1 MNFRTTIILALI
13 FIIGI
18 GGVLL
23 LKKQDAKKEEEK
35 KSEGKLLTIEKD
47 KITDIYLEPSG
58 IHAVKDSVRWSIV
71 APVKTD
77 GEKSSLDA
85 ILSMFDWGKAERIV
99 SSDPNEYA
107 SFGLKPERGKLVL
120 VHSAGADTFYLG
132 DKSPTGSYV
141 FARKS
146 GSPDVFL
153 VTTSLESNI
162 QKTLFDLREKNII
175 GFETGQANSLE
186 LVTPKGEFSLTK
198 EGTNWELKAPLAC
211 KADESKVSQILSRL
225 SSERAKEFVE
235 EEPKSLTGYGMDKP
249 TYEVNLTLGENRAK
263 KTLLIGKPTEGKYFA
278 KDESRTPVF
287 TVDSSF
293 VSQLKVTLKDLR
305 DKKVTDIS
313 SYDIDRLV
321 LEQPTGTISCEK
333 DTAGN
338 WMITAP
344 KTGKALAWKV
354 SGITTAVANL
364 KADDFAGNGSA
375 SLRTFGL
382 DKPSATGKFYK
393 KDALLVELL
402 AGKEA
407 KDDKRYVKT
416 ADDNTVYIVGKDI
429 YDKLTTKLEDLLEP
443 PPQTET
449 KPAEG
454 AKASSE

>member
-71 APVKTD
+71 APIKTD
-77 GEKSSLDA
+77 GEKSSIDA
-85 ILSMFDWGKAERIV
+85 ILSMFDWGKVERVV
-99 SSDPNEYA
+99 SSDASEYA

-132 DKSPTGSYV
+132 DKSPTGSFV

-146 GSPDVFL
+146 GSQDVFL
-153 VTTSLESNI
+153 ATTSLETNI
-162 QKTLFDLREKNII
+162 QKTLFDLREKGAI
-175 GFETGQANSLE
+175 GFETGQVNSLD
-186 LVTPKGEFSLTK
+186 LTTPNGQFSLKK
-198 EGTNWELKAPLAC
+198 EGTTWELTAPLAC
-211 KADESKVSQILSRL
+211 KADESKVSQLLSRL
-225 SSERAKEFVE
+225 NSEKAKEFVE
-235 EEPKSLTGYGMDKP
+235 EEPKNLANYAIDKP
-249 TYEVNLTLGENRAK
+249 EYQVNLTLGENRAK
-263 KTLLIGKPTEGKYFA
+263 KTLLIGKLAEGKYFA
-278 KDESRTPVF
+278 KDESRSPVF

-305 DKKVTDIS
+305 DKKITDVA
-313 SYDIDRLV
+313 SYDIDKVV

-364 KADDFAGNGSA
+364 KAEDFATEASGSLK
-375 SLRTFGL
+375 SFGL
-382 DKPSATGKFYK
+382 DKPSAKGKFYK
-393 KDALLVELL
+393 KDQLLIELV

-407 KDDKRYVKT
+407 QDDKRYVKT
-416 ADDNTVYIVGKDI
+416 ADKSTVFIVGKDI
-429 YDKLTTKLEDLLEP
+429 YDKLTTKLEDLMEP
-443 PPQTET
+443 PPQPES
-449 KPAEG
+449 KPADDT
-454 AKASSE
+454 KASSE

>member
-18 GGVLL
+18 GGVLM
-23 LKKQDAKKEEEK
+23 LKKQDAKKVEEK
-35 KSEGKLLTIEKD
+35 KSEGKLLTVEKD

-58 IHAVKDSVRWSIV
+58 IHAVKDSTRWRIV

-85 ILSMFDWGKAERIV
+85 ILNMFDWGKVERVV

-107 SFGLKPERGKLVL
+107 SFGLQPGRGKMTL

-132 DKSPTGSYV
+132 DKNPTGSYV

-162 QKTLFDLREKNII
+162 QKTLFDLREKSVIR
-175 GFETGQANSLE
+175 FETSQANSLD
-186 LVTPKGEFSLTK
+186 LTTPKGHFSLKK
-198 EGTNWELKAPLAC
+198 EGGKWELTEPLAC
-211 KADESKVSQILSRL
+211 KADESKMSSLLSRL
-225 SSERAKEFVE
+225 SSEKAKEFVE
-235 EEPKSLTGYGMDKP
+235 EEPKSLASYGIDKP
-249 TYEVNLTLGENRAK
+249 SYQVSLTLGENRAR
-263 KTLLIGKPTEGKYFA
+263 KTLLIGKIEKGKYFA
-278 KDESRTPVF
+278 KDESRAPVF

-293 VSQLKVTLKDLR
+293 VGQLRLTLKDLR
-305 DKKVTDIS
+305 DKKVTDVS
-313 SYDIDRLV
+313 SYEIDRLV

-338 WMITAP
+338 WMVTAP
-344 KTGKALAWKV
+344 KTGKALSWKV

-364 KADDFAGNGSA
+364 KADDFASESSGS
-375 SLRTFGL
+375 LKTFGL
-382 DKPSATGKFYK
+382 DKPIASGKFYR
-393 KDALLVELL
+393 KDKLLVELL

-407 KDDKRYVKT
+407 EKDKRYVKT
-416 ADDNTVYIVGKDI
+416 ADNSTVFIVGKDI

-443 PPQTET
+443 PPQPET
-449 KPAEG
+449 KPAG
-454 AKASSE
+454 DTKASSE